1 MAGRPKH
8 KWIVL
13 HSAMAMKIPRKSGNK
28 SLVDAYGKEI
38 YNVRSIEPGDPVVF
52 TTKLVDRLMEH
63 GRGRKPRAK
72 DFDDNEMPTYT
83 PSEMAEESIN

>member
-13 HSAMAMKIPRKSGNK
+13 HSAMAMKIPRKVGKQVKRDS
-28 SLVDAYGKEI
+28 YGEEI
-38 YNVRSIEPGDPVVF
+38 YNVRSIEPGEPVVF
-52 TTKLVDRLMEH
+52 TAKLVNRLMEH

-72 DFDDNEMPTYT
+72 DFDDMQIPKYT